1 MYMYQ
6 YYKLSEIQINLWE
19 KGTLKK
25 IIIQITGM
33 SHLIFLGNQNTFI
46 N

>member
-1 MYMYQ
+1 MYQ
-6 YYKLSEIQINLWE
+6 YYKLSEIQINLWK

-33 SHLIFLGNQNTFI
+33 SHLIFLGNQNNFI